1 MRIAIYGSR
10 RQLPYKDSIQ
20 SLLRRLSLAG
30 AEIYMAH
37 KLYTHLAG
45 DLALNLSAVTLA
57 GSDFRSLP
65 HIDMA
70 LSIGG
75 DGTFLRT
82 AAWVADTGTPI
93 LGINTGH
100 LGYLAPLPVADA
112 PAFVDNILAGNYTV
126 EHRSLLQVTEPAT
139 RGWHCAL
146 NEVVLAKDDSASL
159 ITAET
164 LLDSRPLATYKADGL
179 IIATPTG
186 STAYNLSA
194 GGPLIQPPAPV
205 RALSP
210 IAAHSLGM
218 RPLVVSD
225 DTVLRITVSGRGH
238 TFRLTLDG
246 RSTTLPMGTQVTVRR
261 APFTTGVVQP
271 LGTGFPAVLR
281 TKLMFNA

>member
-57 GSDFRSLP
+57 GSDFCSLP

-194 GGPLIQPPAPV
+194 GGPIIQPTAPV
-205 RALSP
+205 WVLSP

>member
-164 LLDSRPLATYKADGL
+164 LLDSRPLATYKADSL

-194 GGPLIQPPAPV
+194 GGPIIQPTAPV
-205 RALSP
+205 WVLSP

-225 DTVLRITVSGRGH
+225 DTVLRITVSSRGH

>member
-75 DGTFLRT
+75 DGTFLRP

-194 GGPLIQPPAPV
+194 GGPIIQPTAPV
-205 RALSP
+205 WVLSP

>member
-10 RQLPYKDSIQ
+10 RQLTYKDSIQ

-194 GGPLIQPPAPV
+194 GGPIIQPTAPV
-205 RALSP
+205 WVLSP

>member
-194 GGPLIQPPAPV
+194 GGPIIQPTAPV
-205 RALSP
+205 WVLSP

>member
-164 LLDSRPLATYKADGL
+164 LLDSRPLATCKADGL

-194 GGPLIQPPAPV
+194 GGPIIQPTAPV
-205 RALSP
+205 WVLSP

>member
-1 MRIAIYGSR
+1 M
-10 RQLPYKDSIQ
+10 
-20 SLLRRLSLAG
+20 
-30 AEIYMAH
+30 
-37 KLYTHLAG
+37 
-45 DLALNLSAVTLA
+45 
-57 GSDFRSLP
+57 
-65 HIDMA
+65 
-70 LSIGG
+70 
-75 DGTFLRT
+75 
-82 AAWVADTGTPI
+82 
-93 LGINTGH
+93 
-100 LGYLAPLPVADA
+100 ADA

-194 GGPLIQPPAPV
+194 GGPIIQPTAPV
-205 RALSP
+205 WVLSP

>member
-194 GGPLIQPPAPV
+194 GGPIIQPTAPV
-205 RALSP
+205 WVLSP

-271 LGTGFPAVLR
+271 LGSGFPAVLR

>member
-164 LLDSRPLATYKADGL
+164 LLDSRPLATYTAAGL

-194 GGPLIQPPAPV
+194 GGPIIQPTAPV
-205 RALSP
+205 WVLSP

>member
-57 GSDFRSLP
+57 GSDFRALP
-65 HIDMA
+65 HLDMA
-70 LSIGG
+70 HSIGG
-75 DGTFLRT
+75 DGTYLRT

-194 GGPLIQPPAPV
+194 GGPIIQPTAPV
-205 RALSP
+205 WVLSP

>member
-57 GSDFRSLP
+57 GTDFRSLP

-194 GGPLIQPPAPV
+194 GGPIIQPTAPV
-205 RALSP
+205 WVLSP

-281 TKLMFNA
+281 TKLMFNT

>member
-65 HIDMA
+65 HIDLA
-70 LSIGG
+70 LRIGG
-75 DGTFLRT
+75 DRTFLRT

-146 NEVVLAKDDSASL
+146 NEVVLANDDSASL

-194 GGPLIQPPAPV
+194 GGPIIQPTAPV
-205 RALSP
+205 WVLSP

>member
-70 LSIGG
+70 LSTGG
-75 DGTFLRT
+75 DGTFLRP
-82 AAWVADTGTPI
+82 AARGADTGTPI

-179 IIATPTG
+179 TIATPTG
-186 STAYNLSA
+186 ATAYNLSA
-194 GGPLIQPPAPV
+194 GGPIIQPTAPV
-205 RALSP
+205 WVLSP

-218 RPLVVSD
+218 PLLVSD

>member
-112 PAFVDNILAGNYTV
+112 PAFVGNILAGNYTV

-194 GGPLIQPPAPV
+194 GGPIIQPTAPV
-205 RALSP
+205 WVLSP

>member
-112 PAFVDNILAGNYTV
+112 PASVDNILAGNYTV

-194 GGPLIQPPAPV
+194 GGPIIQPTAPV
-205 RALSP
+205 WVLSP

>member
-164 LLDSRPLATYKADGL
+164 LLDSRPLATYKADSL

-194 GGPLIQPPAPV
+194 GGPIIQPTAPV
-205 RALSP
+205 WVLSP

>member
-112 PAFVDNILAGNYTV
+112 PAFVDNILAGNYPV

-194 GGPLIQPPAPV
+194 GGPIIQPTAPV
-205 RALSP
+205 WVLSP

>member
-112 PAFVDNILAGNYTV
+112 PAFVDNILAGDYTV

-194 GGPLIQPPAPV
+194 GGPIIQPTAPV
-205 RALSP
+205 WVLSP

>member
-45 DLALNLSAVTLA
+45 YLALNLSAVTLA

-194 GGPLIQPPAPV
+194 GGPIIQPTAPV
-205 RALSP
+205 WVLSP

>member
-57 GSDFRSLP
+57 GTDFRSLP

-194 GGPLIQPPAPV
+194 GGPIIQPTAPV
-205 RALSP
+205 WVLSP

>member
-194 GGPLIQPPAPV
+194 GGPIIQPTAPV
-205 RALSP
+205 WVLSP

-261 APFTTGVVQP
+261 APFTTGVVQS

>member
-194 GGPLIQPPAPV
+194 GGPIIQPTAPV
-205 RALSP
+205 WVLSP

-281 TKLMFNA
+281 TKLMFNT

>member
-194 GGPLIQPPAPV
+194 GGPIIQPTAPV
-205 RALSP
+205 WVLSP

-271 LGTGFPAVLR
+271 LGTGFPTVLR

>member
-194 GGPLIQPPAPV
+194 GGPIIQPTAPV
-205 RALSP
+205 WVLSP

-281 TKLMFNA
+281 TKLMFNV

>member
-57 GSDFRSLP
+57 SSDFRSLP

-194 GGPLIQPPAPV
+194 GGPIIQPTAPV
-205 RALSP
+205 WVLSP